1 MFNSLFIFIYFQR
14 QIVLSSR
21 VVSNKLF
28 SLIKY
33 HRPKCIIK
41 VVNVS
46 TVYLSQFSQL
56 QNDFFEKQF
65 NSNLVSAIWINESS
79 LPFRHYVFLW
89 PPQVH
94 SKLSARKQNKHSH
107 VHTHTHTHTLRNP
120 SSSSSSLSP
129 SINSDLVILSISQ
142 LWKLLRQFLAH
153 LYT

>member
-41 VVNVS
+41 VVSVS
-46 TVYLSQFSQL
+46 TVYLSQFYQL

-79 LPFRHYVFLW
+79 LPFRHYVFCGL
-89 PPQVH
+89 H
-94 SKLSARKQNKHSH
+94 KLILNYQLGNRTNIHMCT
-107 VHTHTHTHTLRNP
+107 HTHTHTH
-120 SSSSSSLSP
+120 SG
-129 SINSDLVILSISQ
+129 IH
-142 LWKLLRQFLAH
+142 LLLLLFLH
-153 LYT
+153 Q

>member
-65 NSNLVSAIWINESS
+65 NSNLVSTIWINESS
-79 LPFRHYVFLW
+79 LPFRHYVFCGL
-89 PPQVH
+89 H
-94 SKLSARKQNKHSH
+94 KLILNYQLGNWEQTFTCA
-107 VHTHTHTHTLRNP
+107 HTHTLRNP
-120 SSSSSSLSP
+120 SSSSSLSP
-129 SINSDLVILSISQ
+129 SINSDLVILTTSQ
-142 LWKLLRQFLAH
+142 LWKLLRQFLVH